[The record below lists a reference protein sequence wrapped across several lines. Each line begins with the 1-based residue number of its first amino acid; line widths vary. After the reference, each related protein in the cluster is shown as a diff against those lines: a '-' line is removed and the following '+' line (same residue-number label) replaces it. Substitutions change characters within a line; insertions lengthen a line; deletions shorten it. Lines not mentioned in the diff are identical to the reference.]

1 MPLPDKSVDLKGR
14 TVLITGAA
22 HGIGRA
28 TAFAFGEKGAQVLI
42 TDIDEVGLE
51 KTRAELEERGI
62 GVGSKVVDVTKEQQV
77 TSMIESAISE
87 MNGLDIVVSNAGVSV
102 AGPAEAVPIEDWRWI
117 VDVNVWPHVYA
128 VRAAIPYF
136 REKGSGYL
144 VNVASAAG
152 ILGAPALSAYSLTK
166 FAVYGLAESL
176 AVSLH
181 GTGIGVSVVCP
192 LWVNTDITERGR
204 ITVDPDIG
212 MDEGSARAFGREMLR
227 NSGIPPEH
235 VGEAIVNGVLE
246 NRFLI
251 LPHPEVLQFAQI
263 KWADPESYIARAAEA
278 LQSQRRLFGE
288 RSGT

>member
-1 MPLPDKSVDLKGR
+1 MDLDGR
-14 TVLITGAA
+14 IVLITGAA

-28 TAFAFGEKGAQVLI
+28 TAFAFGEKGAELFV

-51 KTRAELEERGI
+51 KTRAELEERGF
-62 GVGSKVVDVTKEQQV
+62 GVGSNVVDVTREQEV
-77 TSMIESAISE
+77 TAMIESAISE

-128 VRAAIPYF
+128 VRAALPYF

-144 VNVASAAG
+144 VHVASAAG

-181 GTGIGVSVVCP
+181 GTGIGISVVCP

-227 NSGIPPEH
+227 SSGIPPEQ

-263 KWADPESYIARAAEA
+263 KWADPESYIARASEA

-288 RSGT
+288 SSGAPTTN